1 MKRINILLV
10 SGILGVMLMLLIF
23 AISAFKNNRKNHFIR
38 LFPPHSIWVS
48 KRVDLKVNSYYFAGK
63 SSSNVYLAN
72 YTNFNYIFYS
82 NFDLSDTGHLLM
94 HVPYFEGV
102 NYDKVLTKIDF
113 PHIWMF
119 DPVGK
124 FCLFGN
130 IETDA
135 FSAKRLL
142 QSFAGLEVGSNSNLI
157 YQTYDRINNT
167 LLLNENNLTDS
178 NSNHA
183 LYPLGSP
190 ADGLYGSDGK
200 IHITENGRIVYVY
213 RYKNIVLSLDSN
225 LKLLNSFTT
234 IDSNSVAKVKAKYI
248 ASQNKI
254 TMAKPP
260 LVANEESV
268 VDDALLYIKSP
279 LLADNESKGDFERA
293 DPVDIYDLQKGMYKF
308 SIYLPKLD
316 GKGCKSFIVKGG
328 YLVALYDHT
337 LVSFKLNILGI

>member
-1 MKRINILLV
+1 
-10 SGILGVMLMLLIF
+10 
-23 AISAFKNNRKNHFIR
+23 
-38 LFPPHSIWVS
+38 
-48 KRVDLKVNSYYFAGK
+48 
-63 SSSNVYLAN
+63 
-72 YTNFNYIFYS
+72 
-82 NFDLSDTGHLLM
+82 M